1 MQHLTKYTFS
11 EYNCS
16 IIEYNGE
23 HYIKDIYSFQM
34 KEGEPL
40 KIDLL
45 ENENNY
51 SNIFEN
57 SEDVF
62 NFKDSNISAC
72 QNFHQINDNFDSE
85 KELEIY
91 SRENSD
97 KKDINSFKE
106 QIDYDSSNDQCL
118 FLLNLTNS
126 SLKES
131 RKNRKKIFDVIYP
144 EKSNFDFNRS
154 ENTKRIIFIKRR
166 RRDKKDNIL
175 QKIKRAFFNTYLY
188 NRINNL
194 LKIGKKSHK
203 FFYRFSKKFIIDMVK
218 KNNKKLLDMTLRQ
231 IIENE
236 SKEGNK
242 QNLNVLSSLK
252 EEKNDK
258 LEELLNSKYRDIFE
272 AYINSKEFDNEIIQL
287 KAKDMTDSY
296 IKNYIYLSKNFI
308 KFFEGDNEI

>member
-11 EYNCS
+11 EYNYS

-62 NFKDSNISAC
+62 NFKDSNISAY
-72 QNFHQINDNFDSE
+72 QNFLQINDNFDSE
-85 KELEIY
+85 KELEIH

-131 RKNRKKIFDVIYP
+131 RKNKKKIFDVIYP

-175 QKIKRAFFNTYLY
+175 QKIKRAFFNNYLY

>member
-11 EYNCS
+11 EYNYS

-57 SEDVF
+57 SEDIF
-62 NFKDSNISAC
+62 NFKDSNISAY
-72 QNFHQINDNFDSE
+72 QNFLQINDNFDSE
-85 KELEIY
+85 KELEIH

-131 RKNRKKIFDVIYP
+131 RKNTKKIFDVIYP

-175 QKIKRAFFNTYLY
+175 QKIKRAFFNNYLY

-258 LEELLNSKYRDIFE
+258 LEELLNSKYKDIFE

>member
-11 EYNCS
+11 EYNYS

-62 NFKDSNISAC
+62 NFKDSNISAY
-72 QNFHQINDNFDSE
+72 QNFLQINDNFDSE
-85 KELEIY
+85 KELEIH

-131 RKNRKKIFDVIYP
+131 RKNIKKIFDVIYP

>member
-11 EYNCS
+11 EYNYS

-72 QNFHQINDNFDSE
+72 QNFLQINDNFDSE
-85 KELEIY
+85 KELEIH

-175 QKIKRAFFNTYLY
+175 QKIKRAFFNNYLY

-218 KNNKKLLDMTLRQ
+218 KN
-231 IIENE
+231 I
-236 SKEGNK
+236 
-242 QNLNVLSSLK
+242 
-252 EEKNDK
+252 
-258 LEELLNSKYRDIFE
+258 
-272 AYINSKEFDNEIIQL
+272 
-287 KAKDMTDSY
+287 
-296 IKNYIYLSKNFI
+296 IKNF
-308 KFFEGDNEI
+308 

>member
-1 MQHLTKYTFS
+1 
-11 EYNCS
+11 
-16 IIEYNGE
+16 
-23 HYIKDIYSFQM
+23 M

-62 NFKDSNISAC
+62 NFKDSNISAY
-72 QNFHQINDNFDSE
+72 QNFLQINDNFDSE
-85 KELEIY
+85 KELEIH

-131 RKNRKKIFDVIYP
+131 RKKIKKIFDVIYP

-175 QKIKRAFFNTYLY
+175 QKIKRAFFNNYLY

>member
-62 NFKDSNISAC
+62 NFKDSNIFAC
-72 QNFHQINDNFDSE
+72 QNFLQINDNFDSE
-85 KELEIY
+85 KELEIH

-296 IKNYIYLSKNFI
+296 IKNHIYLSKNFI

>member
-11 EYNCS
+11 EYNYS

-62 NFKDSNISAC
+62 NFKDSNISAY
-72 QNFHQINDNFDSE
+72 QNFLQINDNFDSE
-85 KELEIY
+85 KELEIH

-131 RKNRKKIFDVIYP
+131 RKNIKKIFDVIYP

-258 LEELLNSKYRDIFE
+258 LEELLNSKYKDIFE

>member
-62 NFKDSNISAC
+62 NFKDSNISAY
-72 QNFHQINDNFDSE
+72 QNFLQINDNFDSE
-85 KELEIY
+85 KELEIH

>member
-11 EYNCS
+11 EYNYS

-62 NFKDSNISAC
+62 NFKDSNISAY
-72 QNFHQINDNFDSE
+72 QNFLQINDNFDSE
-85 KELEIY
+85 KELEIH

-131 RKNRKKIFDVIYP
+131 RKNIKKIFDVIYP

-175 QKIKRAFFNTYLY
+175 QKIKRAFFNNYLY

-258 LEELLNSKYRDIFE
+258 LEELLNSKYKDIFE

>member
-72 QNFHQINDNFDSE
+72 QNFLQINDNFDSE

-258 LEELLNSKYRDIFE
+258 LEELLNSKYKDIFE

>member
-11 EYNCS
+11 EYNYS

-57 SEDVF
+57 AEDVF
-62 NFKDSNISAC
+62 NFKDSNISAY
-72 QNFHQINDNFDSE
+72 QNFLQINDNFDSE
-85 KELEIY
+85 KELEIH

-106 QIDYDSSNDQCL
+106 QIDYDSSNDLCL

-131 RKNRKKIFDVIYP
+131 RKNTKKIFDVIYP

-175 QKIKRAFFNTYLY
+175 QKIKRAFFNNYLY

-258 LEELLNSKYRDIFE
+258 LEELLNSKYKDIFE

>member
-11 EYNCS
+11 EYNYS

-57 SEDVF
+57 AEDVF
-62 NFKDSNISAC
+62 NPKDSNISAY
-72 QNFHQINDNFDSE
+72 QNFLQINDNFDSE
-85 KELEIY
+85 KELEIH

-131 RKNRKKIFDVIYP
+131 RKNTKKIFDVIYP

-175 QKIKRAFFNTYLY
+175 QKIKRAFFNNYLY

-308 KFFEGDNEI
+308 KFFEGDDEI

>member
-72 QNFHQINDNFDSE
+72 QNFLQINDNFDSE

>member
-11 EYNCS
+11 EYNYS

-62 NFKDSNISAC
+62 NFKDSNISAY
-72 QNFHQINDNFDSE
+72 QNFLQINDNFDSE
-85 KELEIY
+85 KELEIH

-131 RKNRKKIFDVIYP
+131 RKNTKKIFDVIYP

>member
-11 EYNCS
+11 EYNYS

-57 SEDVF
+57 SEDIF
-62 NFKDSNISAC
+62 NFKDSNISAY
-72 QNFHQINDNFDSE
+72 QNFLQINDNFDSE
-85 KELEIY
+85 KELEIH

-131 RKNRKKIFDVIYP
+131 RKNTKKIFDVIYP

-308 KFFEGDNEI
+308 NFFEGDNVI

>member
-1 MQHLTKYTFS
+1 M
-11 EYNCS
+11 
-16 IIEYNGE
+16 
-23 HYIKDIYSFQM
+23 
-34 KEGEPL
+34 
-40 KIDLL
+40 
-45 ENENNY
+45 
-51 SNIFEN
+51 
-57 SEDVF
+57 
-62 NFKDSNISAC
+62 
-72 QNFHQINDNFDSE
+72 
-85 KELEIY
+85 
-91 SRENSD
+91 
-97 KKDINSFKE
+97 
-106 QIDYDSSNDQCL
+106 
-118 FLLNLTNS
+118 
-126 SLKES
+126 KES
-131 RKNRKKIFDVIYP
+131 RKNTKKIFDVIYP

-175 QKIKRAFFNTYLY
+175 QKIKRAFFNNYLY

>member
-11 EYNCS
+11 EYNYS

-72 QNFHQINDNFDSE
+72 QNFLQINDNFDSE
-85 KELEIY
+85 KELEIH

-106 QIDYDSSNDQCL
+106 QIDYDSSNEQCL

-131 RKNRKKIFDVIYP
+131 RKNIKKIFDVIYP

-175 QKIKRAFFNTYLY
+175 QKIKRAFFNNYLY

>member
-11 EYNCS
+11 EYNYS

-62 NFKDSNISAC
+62 NFKDSNISAY
-72 QNFHQINDNFDSE
+72 QNFLQINDNFDSE
-85 KELEIY
+85 KELEIH

-131 RKNRKKIFDVIYP
+131 RKNTKKIFDVIYP

-188 NRINNL
+188 NIINNL